1 MRSFPKGR
9 PIHPCQNAAPTNAR
23 YQKYQEP
30 PGKTR
35 KSAAAA
41 KPSRKATASSSSG
54 ASTKSKSSAPGRK
67 ARFDPQTPEFKA
79 LRKRWWTLL
88 LAGVVLV
95 TLSWGVRYIDKPGNP
110 LHDASFTLGSF
121 SMTYAGLLAAVT
133 LGLAYACI
141 FYALYLDFAKMRPM
155 RLAAL
160 PVRKQGKPAKTA
172 DKPAK
177 SADTDSSTD

>member
-1 MRSFPKGR
+1 VSRRS
-9 PIHPCQNAAPTNAR
+9 PTNAR

-30 PGKTR
+30 AGQTR

-41 KPSRKATASSSSG
+41 KPSRKSADGSTSSAS
-54 ASTKSKSSAPGRK
+54 KSKASGGAGK
-67 ARFDPQTPEFKA
+67 ARFDPQTPEFKR
-79 LRKRWWTLL
+79 LRKQWWMLL

-95 TLSWGVRYIDKPGNP
+95 TASWGVRYIDKP
-110 LHDASFTLGSF
+110 ASFLESGRIALGSNF
-121 SMTYAGLLAAVT
+121 SLSYGGVLASLT

-155 RLAAL
+155 RMAASSGTQA
-160 PVRKQGKPAKTA
+160 KSSKPA

-177 SADTDSSTD
+177 ADKTDDPDKVQDKDASTE